1 MDFPRAWA
9 HMDIPDWLYEKT
21 SRNGDYYNNE
31 YGQGYSPD
39 YNDPILIDAHQKA
52 IQALGQRYGQDD
64 FFAYIELGSL
74 GHWGEWHVNL
84 DSGIQPLPDETI
96 RDQYVNH
103 YLKAF
108 PQTHLLMRRPFS
120 VAREKALGLYN
131 DMTGHPEATTM
142 WLDWIE
148 NGGEFSQTGEKDAL
162 AAMPDGWQVAPI
174 GGEQTVFLSDEE
186 LYKDSLTQTLD
197 LLRTSHT
204 SFIGP
209 GGPYDILPGSAL
221 QAGLDQ
227 VHVNLGYRFF
237 VSELKMPARAF
248 IGRSVRGTVII
259 DNIGNAPMYYPWP
272 LRFYLIDDT
281 GEFQAIVEK
290 DESMMGVLP
299 GQSRSFNFSL
309 PVGHLENGVYSVG
322 VSIVDPLTD
331 QPVVRFAM
339 DNVRN
344 DRIQILRELEVPS
357 IFNYFSPIFMR
368 D

>member
-21 SRNGDYYNNE
+21 SRNGDHYNNE

-39 YNDPILIDAHQKA
+39 YSDPMLIDAHQKA
-52 IQALGQRYGQDD
+52 IHALGQRYGQDD

-74 GHWGEWHVNL
+74 GHWGEWHVKSNS
-84 DSGIQPLPDETI
+84 DIRPLPDEFV
-96 RDQYVNH
+96 RDQYVLH
-103 YLKAF
+103 YLEAF
-108 PQTHLLMRRPFS
+108 PNNHLLMRRPFNI
-120 VAREKALGLYN
+120 AKEEKLGLYN
-131 DMTGHPEATTM
+131 DMTGHPEATKT

-148 NGGEFSQTGEKDAL
+148 IGGEFSQTGEKHAL

-174 GGEQTVFLSDEE
+174 GGEQTNFLSDED
-186 LYKDSLTQTLD
+186 LYKDFLTQTLD
-197 LLRTSHT
+197 LLRASHST
-204 SFIGP
+204 FIGP

-248 IGRSVRGTVII
+248 IGRSVRGTVTIE
-259 DNIGNAPMYYPWP
+259 NIGNAPMYYPWP

-299 GQSRSFNFSL
+299 SQSRSFNFSL

>member
-1 MDFPRAWA
+1 
-9 HMDIPDWLYEKT
+9 
-21 SRNGDYYNNE
+21 
-31 YGQGYSPD
+31 
-39 YNDPILIDAHQKA
+39 
-52 IQALGQRYGQDD
+52 
-64 FFAYIELGSL
+64 
-74 GHWGEWHVNL
+74 
-84 DSGIQPLPDETI
+84 
-96 RDQYVNH
+96 
-103 YLKAF
+103 
-108 PQTHLLMRRPFS
+108 
-120 VAREKALGLYN
+120 
-131 DMTGHPEATTM
+131 
-142 WLDWIE
+142 
-148 NGGEFSQTGEKDAL
+148 
-162 AAMPDGWQVAPI
+162 
-174 GGEQTVFLSDEE
+174 
-186 LYKDSLTQTLD
+186 
-197 LLRTSHT
+197 
-204 SFIGP
+204 
-209 GGPYDILPGSAL
+209 L

-248 IGRSVRGTVII
+248 IGRSVRGTVTIE
-259 DNIGNAPMYYPWP
+259 NIGNAPMYYPWP

-331 QPVVRFAM
+331 QPAVRFAM